1 MLKQYFQKKDPVLQE
16 ILYLIYVIP
25 IVLLIDILATL
36 QSPGHGL
43 GPHIVL
49 PVWDVGGDGAAD
61 VAQRQH
67 LAHPGARH
75 PEIHL
80 HLPARQVTW

>member
-25 IVLLIDILATL
+25 IVLIDILASL

-43 GPHIVL
+43 GPHV
-49 PVWDVGGDGAAD
+49 P
-61 VAQRQH
+61 Q
-67 LAHPGARH
+67 
-75 PEIHL
+75 L
-80 HLPARQVTW
+80 HI